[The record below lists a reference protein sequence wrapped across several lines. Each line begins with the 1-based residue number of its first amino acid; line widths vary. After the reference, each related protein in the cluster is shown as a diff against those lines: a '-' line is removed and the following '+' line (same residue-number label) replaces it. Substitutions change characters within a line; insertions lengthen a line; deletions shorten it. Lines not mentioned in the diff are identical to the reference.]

1 MPAPVS
7 APAQSTERRG
17 RLWWLP
23 ADGCGNGL
31 DDGAWAPVL
40 EVSHQAVPAL
50 LEVLREAGIPA
61 YAAPIR
67 PALARLK
74 EQAQKQAEGYRLYI
88 GTSAYGRA
96 EAVLL
101 AAMPLVTRSVGT
113 AWR

>member
-7 APAQSTERRG
+7 VPAQPTERRG

-31 DDGAWAPVL
+31 DDEAWAPIL
-40 EVSHQAVPAL
+40 EVSHQAVSAL
-50 LEVLREAGIPA
+50 LDILREADIPA
-61 YAAPIR
+61 YAAPVR

-74 EQAQKQAEGYRLYI
+74 EPAQKQAEGYRLYI
-88 GTSAYGRA
+88 GTSAYGQA

-101 AAMPLVTRSVGT
+101 AVMPLVTRNVGT